1 MEIEMDKEYL
11 EMVKRLCEEQY
22 TNIDEEAEK
31 RLERMKSQIDNNIF
45 DISNQPSNLWEEFIQ
60 IYSKIRI
67 FNFVI
72 QIQHINDKY
81 SLMIWEELGTEY
93 KPYVRKLKVLYDK
106 RFDKSEFKNKWN
118 SEHNSKPLNLI
129 EVKNVLVWLKVITKL
144 VQFM

>member
-60 IYSKIRI
+60 I
-67 FNFVI
+67 
-72 QIQHINDKY
+72 
-81 SLMIWEELGTEY
+81 
-93 KPYVRKLKVLYDK
+93 
-106 RFDKSEFKNKWN
+106 
-118 SEHNSKPLNLI
+118 
-129 EVKNVLVWLKVITKL
+129 
-144 VQFM
+144 